1 MWIAFTIVAFSLLN
15 IGLAKIDATLIFN
28 SKIIKHGINGLVYL
42 SILAVPYFVFHNYWL
57 VAVLLFDRLLFFN
70 LFLSYFR
77 GIGWLYIDQDPEAI
91 TDKIAK
97 FIFGTKGLLMYV
109 VYGIIFIT
117 LSLLVLLNQHPL
129 Q

>member
-1 MWIAFTIVAFSLLN
+1 MWITFTIVAFSLLN

-28 SKIIKHGINGLVYL
+28 SKRIKHGINGLVYL

-77 GIGWLYIDQDPEAI
+77 GVGWLYIDQDPEAI

-97 FIFGTKGLLMYV
+97 FIFGTKGFLMYIT
-109 VYGIIFIT
+109 YLCIFII
-117 LSLLVLLNQHPL
+117 LICYL
-129 Q
+129 

>member
-28 SKIIKHGINGLVYL
+28 SKRIKHGINGLVYI

-77 GIGWLYIDQDPEAI
+77 GVGWLYMPLKPDAI
-91 TDKIAK
+91 SDKIAK

-109 VYGIIFIT
+109 TYGVIFIA
-117 LSLLVLLNQHPL
+117 LSLWVLLNPHPL